1 MERSV
6 RKIVKIINQLNSDE
20 SGAALIEYTVLLVIL
35 LVGVMVIIAG
45 VGKWVS
51 GEWASLSSAL

>member
-1 MERSV
+1 MERCV
-6 RKIVKIINQLNSDE
+6 LQIAKIINQLNSDE

-35 LVGVMVIIAG
+35 LVGVLVIIAG

-51 GEWASLSSAL
+51 GEWASLSAAL